1 MNETIIKFLKEKN
14 KRNVFS
20 YAYKSSSGND
30 ILHLEFLN
38 IDDVPTEDIIKS
50 GVLIY
55 NNDNELIQGD
65 FSKFVTIYSSKDNV
79 FELSVSEVYTEPD
92 TSMDVENN
100 YSEEQLLEI
109 EKDKKRNEIT
119 SNITALKNQLDS
131 TDYRIIKTYEY
142 YLVDKSSEYDI
153 KALHDER
160 EKIRND
166 INSLEEELET
176 LN

>member
-1 MNETIIKFLKEKN
+1 MNETIIKFLKEKK

-20 YAYKSSSGND
+20 YAYKSSSGNI
-30 ILHLEFLN
+30 ILHLEFFN
-38 IDDVPTEDIIKS
+38 IDDVPTEDIITS

-65 FSKFVTIYSSKDNV
+65 FSKFVTIYKSKDNI
-79 FELSVSEVYTEPD
+79 FELSVSEIYTEPD
-92 TSMDVENN
+92 TSTVVENN
-100 YSEEQLLEI
+100 YSEEQLFEI
-109 EKDKKRNEIT
+109 EKNKKKNEIA
-119 SNITALKNQLDS
+119 SNITALKNKLDS

-142 YLVDKSSEYDI
+142 YLVGKNSEYDI
-153 KALHDER
+153 NVLHNER

>member
-1 MNETIIKFLKEKN
+1 MNETIIKFLKEKK

-20 YAYKSSSGND
+20 YAYKSSSGNV
-30 ILHLEFLN
+30 ILHLEFFN
-38 IDDVPTEDIIKS
+38 IDDVPTKDIITS

-65 FSKFVTIYSSKDNV
+65 FSKFVTIYKSKDNI
-79 FELSVSEVYTEPD
+79 FELSVSEVYAEPD
-92 TSMDVENN
+92 TSTVVENN

-109 EKDKKRNEIT
+109 EKNKKKNEIT
-119 SNITALKNQLDS
+119 SNIIALKNQLDS

-142 YLVDKSSEYDI
+142 YLVGKSSEYDI
-153 KALHDER
+153 NALHNER

-166 INSLEEELET
+166 INFLEEELEA